1 MSSQI
6 TPNSVN
12 ETFPVAGRDNNSQ
25 GFRDNFTAI
34 KNNFTYT
41 KREIDDLM
49 NKAVVKSQLTYG
61 PPIDNNF
68 GGQVI
73 TGATFKKESY
83 AIADNS
89 EASTVTIDY
98 TTASQHQVHIGVDTA
113 TANTTL
119 SFTGLPAANKYA
131 EIRLFVE
138 VGGTATG
145 PWTLTFNSSLNIRGT
160 GVAGFDATAKTVTFN
175 TASTPASP
183 YYIFV
188 VSTSDG
194 GTEFYLRE
202 ETRSGTQQLNTGSED
217 LAASAAASLK
227 LTGSYF
233 STAAAETATLAAGVD
248 GQIKTFA
255 MKADVGDM
263 VITVTNAGWKSS
275 GTGTITFNDIGDGCT
290 LQYMGEK
297 WFCIGNNGAVFA

>member
-49 NKAVVKSQLTYG
+49 NKVVVKSQLTYG
-61 PPIDNNF
+61 PAIDNNF
-68 GGQVI
+68 AGQII
-73 TGATFKKESY
+73 TGATFKKESF
-83 AIADNS
+83 AIADNA
-89 EASTVTIDY
+89 EASSITIDY
-98 TTASQHQVHIGVDTA
+98 ATASQHQVHVGVT
-113 TANTTL
+113 TSSANTNIA
-119 SFTGLPAANKYA
+119 FTGIPAANKYA

-145 PWTLTFNSSLNIRGT
+145 PWTITFDSAIDIQG
-160 GVAGFDATAKTVTFN
+160 AGIAGWDATAQTITFN
-175 TASTPASP
+175 TASSPTNP

-188 VSTSDG
+188 LGTSDNG
-194 GTEFYLRE
+194 AEFYLRE
-202 ETRSGTQQLNTGSED
+202 ETPRGVNHGTED
-217 LAASAAASLK
+217 LASAAAASLR

-233 STAAAETATLAAGVD
+233 STAAAETATLAAGVE
-248 GQIKTFA
+248 GQFKTFA
-255 MKADVGDM
+255 MKADSGDM
-263 VITVTNAGWKSS
+263 VITVTNPGW
-275 GTGTITFNDIGDGCT
+275 GGAGTITFNAVGQGCT
-290 LQYMGEK
+290 LQYMGGK
-297 WFCIGNNGAVFA
+297 WFCVGNNGATFA

>member
-49 NKAVVKSQLTYG
+49 NKVVVKSQLTYG

-68 GGQVI
+68 AGQII
-73 TGATFKKESY
+73 TGATFKKESF
-83 AIADNS
+83 AIANNS
-89 EASTVTIDY
+89 EASSVTIDY
-98 TTASQHQVHIGVDTA
+98 AAASQHMIHVGVT
-113 TANTTL
+113 TSSANANL
-119 SFTGLPAANKYA
+119 SFTGIPAANKYA
-131 EIRLFVE
+131 EVRLLVE

-145 PWTLTFNSSLNIRGT
+145 PWTITFDSGIDVYAT
-160 GVAGFDATAKTVTFN
+160 GLAGWNATAQTVTFAE
-175 TASTPASP
+175 ASTATNP

-188 VSTSDG
+188 L
-194 GTEFYLRE
+194 GTKDNGASYYLRE
-202 ETRSGTQQLNTGSED
+202 ETRRGTQQLNTGTED
-217 LAASAAASLK
+217 LATASAASLT

-233 STAAAETATLAAGVD
+233 STAAAETATLAAGAE

-263 VITVTNAGWKSS
+263 VITVTNAGWKST
-275 GTGTITFNDIGDGCT
+275 GTGTITFDNIGEGCT
-290 LQYMGEK
+290 LQYMGGK

>member
-49 NKAVVKSQLTYG
+49 NKVVVKSQLTYG

-83 AIADNS
+83 AIADNA

-98 TTASQHQVHIGVDTA
+98 ANASQHQVHIGVDTA

-145 PWTLTFNSSLNIRGT
+145 PWTLTFNSSLNIRGN

-188 VSTSDG
+188 LGTSDNG
-194 GTEFYLRE
+194 AEFYLRE
-202 ETRSGTQQLNTGSED
+202 ETLRGINHGAED
-217 LAASAAASLK
+217 LATATAASLA

-233 STAAAETATLAAGVD
+233 STAAAETATLAAGVE

-255 MKADVGDM
+255 MKADSGDM

-275 GTGTITFNDIGDGCT
+275 GTGTITFANIGEGCT

-297 WFCIGNNGAVFA
+297 WFCIGNNGAAFA

>member
-49 NKAVVKSQLTYG
+49 NKVVVKSQLTYG
-61 PPIDNNF
+61 PTIDNNF
-68 GGQVI
+68 AGQLI
-73 TGATFKKESY
+73 TGATFKKESFSY
-83 AIADNS
+83 ADNT
-89 EASTVTIDY
+89 EASTVTVDY
-98 TTASQHQVHIGVDTA
+98 AAASQHRIRIGSTN
-113 TANTTL
+113 TNTTL
-119 SFTGLPAANKYA
+119 SFTGIPAANKYA
-131 EIRLFVE
+131 EIRLLVS
-138 VGGTATG
+138 VNSSVSG
-145 PWTLTFNSSLNIRGT
+145 PWTVTFDSGIKVLGQGI
-160 GVAGFDATAKTVTFN
+160 AGWDATAQTITF
-175 TASTPASP
+175 TAPSVDLVNP

-188 VSTSDG
+188 LSTKDNG
-194 GTEFYLRE
+194 AEFYLRE
-202 ETRSGTQQLNTGSED
+202 ETRRGINHGTED
-217 LAASAAASLK
+217 LASAAAASLT

-233 STAAAETATLAAGVD
+233 STAAAETATLAAGIE

-255 MKADVGDM
+255 MKEDSGDM

-275 GTGTITFNDIGDGCT
+275 GTGTITFDNIGEGCT
-290 LQYMGEK
+290 LQYMGGK
-297 WFCIGNNGAVFA
+297 WFCIGNNGAAFA

>member
-49 NKAVVKSQLTYG
+49 NKVVVKSQLTYG

-68 GGQVI
+68 AGQII
-73 TGATFKKESY
+73 TGATLRKQSYTLSDNAES
-83 AIADNS
+83 S
-89 EASTVTIDY
+89 SVSIDY
-98 TTASQHQVHIGVDTA
+98 AAASEHMLHVGVTTAS
-113 TANTTL
+113 ANTNIT
-119 SFTGLPAANKYA
+119 FTGLPATDKYA
-131 EIRLFVE
+131 EVRLFVA

-145 PWTLTFNSSLNIRGT
+145 PWTLTFDSAFNVRGD
-160 GVAGFDATAKTVTFN
+160 GVVGWDSTARTITFK
-175 TASTPASP
+175 TASSTTKP

-188 VSTSDG
+188 L
-194 GTEFYLRE
+194 GTKDNGSSFYLRE
-202 ETRSGTQQLNTGSED
+202 ETRSGVNNATED
-217 LAASAAASLK
+217 LAPSAVANLAV
-227 LTGSYF
+227 TGSYF
-233 STAAAETATLAAGVD
+233 TTAAAETATLAAGIE

-255 MKADVGDM
+255 MKGDSGDM
-263 VITVTNAGWKSS
+263 VITVANAGWKSS
-275 GTGTITFNDIGDGCT
+275 GTGTITFNDIGDGVI
-290 LQYMGEK
+290 LQYMGGK
-297 WFCIGNNGAVFA
+297 WFCLGNNGATLG

>member
-61 PPIDNNF
+61 PAIDNNF
-68 GGQVI
+68 GGQII

-83 AIADNS
+83 AIADNA

-98 TTASQHQVHIGVDTA
+98 ANASQHQVHIGVDTA

-145 PWTLTFNSSLNIRGT
+145 PWTLTFNSSLNIRGN

-188 VSTSDG
+188 LGTSDNG
-194 GTEFYLRE
+194 AEFYLRE
-202 ETRSGTQQLNTGSED
+202 ETLRGINHGTED
-217 LAASAAASLK
+217 LATATAASLA

-233 STAAAETATLAAGVD
+233 STAAAETATLAAGVE

-255 MKADVGDM
+255 MKADSGDM

-275 GTGTITFNDIGDGCT
+275 GTGTITFDNIGEGCT
-290 LQYMGEK
+290 LQYMGGK

>member
-49 NKAVVKSQLTYG
+49 NKVVVKSQLTYG
-61 PPIDNNF
+61 PTIDNNF
-68 GGQVI
+68 AGQGI
-73 TGATFKKESY
+73 TGATFKKESFAY
-83 AIADNS
+83 ADNT

-98 TTASQHQVHIGVDTA
+98 ATASQHRIRIGSTN
-113 TANTTL
+113 ANTTL
-119 SFTGLPAANKYA
+119 SFAGIPAANKYA
-131 EIRLFVE
+131 EIRLLVS
-138 VGGTATG
+138 VNSDVSG
-145 PWTLTFNSSLNIRGT
+145 PWTVTFDSGIKVLGQGI
-160 GVAGFDATAKTVTFN
+160 AGWDATAQSITF
-175 TASTPASP
+175 TAPNQTDVNP

-188 VSTSDG
+188 LSTKDNG
-194 GTEFYLRE
+194 AEYYLRE
-202 ETRSGTQQLNTGSED
+202 ETRRGINFGTED
-217 LAASAAASLK
+217 LASTAAASLK

-233 STAAAETATLAAGVD
+233 STAAAETATLAEGVE
-248 GQIKTFA
+248 GQFKTFA
-255 MKADVGDM
+255 MKADSGDM

-290 LQYMGEK
+290 LQYMGGK
-297 WFCIGNNGAVFA
+297 WFCVGNNGASFA

>member
-49 NKAVVKSQLTYG
+49 NKVVVKSQLTYG
-61 PPIDNNF
+61 PTIDNNF
-68 GGQVI
+68 AGQVI
-73 TGATFKKESY
+73 TGATLRKESY
-83 AIADNS
+83 AIADNT
-89 EASTVTIDY
+89 EASTITIDY
-98 TTASQHQVHIGVDTA
+98 ATASQHQVHIGVDTSS
-113 TANTTL
+113 ANTTL
-119 SFTGLPAANKYA
+119 SFTGIPAANKYA

-145 PWTLTFNSSLNIRGT
+145 PWTLTFDSGIDVRAD
-160 GVAGFDATAKTVTFN
+160 GVAGWDATAQTVTFT
-175 TASTPASP
+175 TASSTSSP

-188 VSTSDG
+188 IGTSDNG
-194 GTEFYLRE
+194 SEFYLRE
-202 ETRSGTQQLNTGSED
+202 ETRRGINNGTED
-217 LAASAAASLK
+217 LATATAANLA

-233 STAAAETATLAAGVD
+233 TTAAAETATLAAGVE
-248 GQIKTFA
+248 GQFKTFA
-255 MKADVGDM
+255 MKADSGDM
-263 VITVTNAGWKSS
+263 VITVTNPGW
-275 GTGTITFNDIGDGCT
+275 GGAGTITFNAVGQGCT
-290 LQYMGEK
+290 LQYMGGK
-297 WFCIGNNGAVFA
+297 WFCVGNNGAAFA